1 MLSLATMAQ
10 AAIMA
15 RDIVKILDKTFSD
28 MKAGERMYIA
38 SPQLVAH
45 YIAQIP
51 KGETRTPKQMRF
63 DLAHEKGADNS
74 CPVSTGIFLR
84 MAIEEA
90 LNPASLEDTP
100 LPFWRLVDEA
110 HPVLKKLAI
119 PADIITKMR
128 ALEAG

>member
-1 MLSLATMAQ
+1 
-10 AAIMA
+10 MA
-15 RDIVKILDKTFSD
+15 RDIVKVLDKNFSD

-38 SPQLVAH
+38 SPQIIAG
-45 YIAQIP
+45 YITHIP

-63 DLAHEKGADNS
+63 ELAHAKGAQNS

-84 MAIEEA
+84 LAIEEA

-100 LPFWRLVDEA
+100 LPFWRLVDET
-110 HPVLKKLAI
+110 HPVLKKLGI

-128 ALEAG
+128 ALERESLY